1 MHRTYRR
8 QKETSSRG
16 IHFTL
21 IELLIVIAI
30 IAILAALLLPALSK
44 AREKAQSVQC
54 ISNEK
59 TLTLA
64 MLNYADCFDGWGRIY
79 SSTDVNK
86 DQYYSTRYFFG
97 PISSARF
104 SKTLLPY
111 VDNGKNY
118 IVAAGDSEFKEHD
131 VAPFAVCPSGRRDG
145 DGITAPNDGNMPNFS
160 YSINSRICFSD
171 AAISNNG
178 YNKMTAVKRPSFRV
192 LLADFSCVKDDG
204 TTTYGYRA
212 LHLMAHGNIARRHNN
227 YANIAFVD
235 GHVESWV
242 SSKISTM
249 SQASAVSSR
258 NVSFWADY
266 K

>member
-1 MHRTYRR
+1 MYHTDRR
-8 QKETSSRG
+8 QKKMSSWSV
-16 IHFTL
+16 HFTL

-30 IAILAALLLPALSK
+30 IAILASLLLPALSK
-44 AREKAQSVQC
+44 ARERAQSVRC

-59 TLTLA
+59 TLSLA

-79 SSTDVNK
+79 SSTDEDK

-145 DGITAPNDGNMPNFS
+145 DGITAPNDGNLPNFS
-160 YSINSRICFSD
+160 YSINSRLCFSD
-171 AAISNNG
+171 AAIGNSG
-178 YNKMTAVKRPSFRV
+178 YNKMTAVRRPSGRF

-204 TTTYGYRA
+204 STTYGYRA
-212 LHLMAHGNIARRHNN
+212 LHLMAHGNIARRHSN

-235 GHVESWV
+235 GHVESWI

-249 SQASAVSSR
+249 SQASAVGNR
-258 NVSFWADY
+258 NIGYWADY
-266 K
+266 D

>member
-79 SSTDVNK
+79 SSTDVDK

-204 TTTYGYRA
+204 TTTY
-212 LHLMAHGNIARRHNN
+212 
-227 YANIAFVD
+227 
-235 GHVESWV
+235 V
-242 SSKISTM
+242 SSSEKKYC
-249 SQASAVSSR
+249 R
-258 NVSFWADY
+258 
-266 K
+266 